1 MLMSFIDKFE
11 LPMGVVSIIQI
22 GSGAVDK
29 GQKIMAEYPYD
40 KINVPILDLYGQY
53 DFDLVLRESSK
64 REKLI
69 KKISDKS
76 SQFEVNASNHYHD
89 SNADEVI
96 QIVKKWLS
104 DK

>member
-1 MLMSFIDKFE
+1 
-11 LPMGVVSIIQI
+11 
-22 GSGAVDK
+22 
-29 GQKIMAEYPYD
+29 MA
-40 KINVPILDLYGQY
+40 NTT
-53 DFDLVLRESSK
+53 FDLVLKESSK

-76 SQFEVNASNHYHD
+76 SQFEINGSNHYHEG
-89 SNADEVI
+89 NADEVI